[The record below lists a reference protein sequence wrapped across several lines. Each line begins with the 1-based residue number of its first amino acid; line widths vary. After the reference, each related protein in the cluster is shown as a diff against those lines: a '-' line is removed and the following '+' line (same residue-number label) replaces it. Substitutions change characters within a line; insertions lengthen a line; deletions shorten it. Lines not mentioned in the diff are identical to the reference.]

1 MKAVFGLGNPGRDY
15 ALSRHNVGFEVIDL
29 YRKVH
34 RLRRKGRIESS
45 ALVYS
50 TGDLLLVK
58 PMTFMNDSGQ
68 AVRGVLSK
76 HSVSPSD
83 ALVVH
88 DDLDLPLGRIK
99 VLGAGG
105 PGTHKGM
112 SSVLNALD
120 TEGIPR
126 LKIGIEI
133 EERTETGSDFVL
145 DRFSPEEWERV
156 LPALGNAVEA
166 IDLFR
171 WSDIDAVMTRFNRR
185 DGSLAEG

>member
-1 MKAVFGLGNPGRDY
+1 MKAVFGLGNPGRAY
-15 ALSRHNVGFEVIDL
+15 ALTRHNVGFEVIDL

-58 PMTFMNDSGQ
+58 PMTFMNDSGT

-76 HSVSPSD
+76 HSVSPAD
-83 ALVVH
+83 ALIVH

-112 SSVLNALD
+112 SSVLSALE
-120 TEGIPR
+120 TETVPR

-133 EERTETGSDFVL
+133 EERAKAGIDFVL
-145 DRFSPEEWERV
+145 DRFSPAEWERV
-156 LPALGNAVEA
+156 LPALESAVEA

-171 WSDIDAVMTRFNRR
+171 TTDIDAVMTRFNRR